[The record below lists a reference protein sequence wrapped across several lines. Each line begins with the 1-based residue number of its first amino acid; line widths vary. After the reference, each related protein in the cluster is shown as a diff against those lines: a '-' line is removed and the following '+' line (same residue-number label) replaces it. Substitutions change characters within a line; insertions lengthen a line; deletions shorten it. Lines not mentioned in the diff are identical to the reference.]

1 MDYVKFG
8 KTGLDVSRV
17 CLGCMSFGASDKWI
31 HPWTLNE
38 EESRKIIKHA
48 LDLGI
53 NFFDTANVYSLGSS
67 EEFTGRALKDFAR
80 REEIVLATK
89 VNGKMHDGPN
99 GQGLSRKAIMQELDA
114 SLKRLG
120 TDYVDLY
127 QIHRWDY
134 NTPIAETMEALHDVV
149 KAGKVRYI
157 GASSM
162 YAFQF
167 AQSLHVAEKNGWTR
181 FVSMQNYVNLIYR
194 EEEREMLPL
203 CASEGIA
210 VMPWSP
216 LARGKLTR
224 DWSAETE
231 RSKTDEFGKKLFAN
245 QSDSDKAI
253 VERVAEVAKKHN
265 IPRAQVALAW
275 VLQKQNVVSPIVGAT
290 KVQHVDDAVA
300 ALSFKLSDDEVKFLE
315 EPYVP
320 RAVQGFS

>member
-1 MDYVKFG
+1 
-8 KTGLDVSRV
+8 
-17 CLGCMSFGASDKWI
+17 
-31 HPWTLNE
+31 
-38 EESRKIIKHA
+38 
-48 LDLGI
+48 
-53 NFFDTANVYSLGSS
+53 
-67 EEFTGRALKDFAR
+67 
-80 REEIVLATK
+80 
-89 VNGKMHDGPN
+89 
-99 GQGLSRKAIMQELDA
+99 
-114 SLKRLG
+114 
-120 TDYVDLY
+120 
-127 QIHRWDY
+127 
-134 NTPIAETMEALHDVV
+134 
-149 KAGKVRYI
+149 
-157 GASSM
+157 
-162 YAFQF
+162 
-167 AQSLHVAEKNGWTR
+167 
-181 FVSMQNYVNLIYR
+181 
-194 EEEREMLPL
+194 LPL